1 MDEDYPRT
9 LLELEDRFRT
19 EEDCRA
25 YLARL
30 RWPEGFGC
38 PRCRHA
44 QAWRLKGGLFQCR
57 GCDTI
62 VSVTAGTIFHRSHLP
77 LRVWFRAIWW
87 VTNQKSGVSALGLQ
101 RTLGL
106 GSYETAWACLHKWR
120 RAMVRPGREPLTD
133 EVEVDERYV
142 GGVEQGKGKRHLGE
156 TKALVAVAA
165 EVRGRGIG
173 RIRLQRLPN
182 ASGESLVGFVR
193 KTVAPGA
200 VVITDGWTAYPG
212 LAQHGYRHRPRIIS
226 GSGQSASTLLPRVH
240 RVAALLKRWL
250 LGIHQGSIS
259 REHLNEYLD
268 EFTFRFNRR
277 LSRHRGK
284 LFYRLL
290 QQAVVIAPVPYNRLI
305 VKRTAQR
312 PIEVREPSSSG

>member
-1 MDEDYPRT
+1 MDESYPRT
-9 LLELEDRFRT
+9 VLELEDRFRT

-25 YLARL
+25 YLAQL
-30 RWPEGFGC
+30 RWPEGFCC
-38 PRCRHA
+38 PRCRQA
-44 QAWRLKGGLFQCR
+44 QAWRLKQGLFQCR
-57 GCDTI
+57 SCDAV

-87 VTNQKSGVSALGLQ
+87 VTNQRSGVSALGLQ

-106 GSYETAWACLHKWR
+106 GSYETAWACLHKLR

-133 EVEVDERYV
+133 EVEVDEIYV
-142 GGVEQGKGKRHLGE
+142 GGVEPGGGKRHLGE

-173 RIRLQRLPN
+173 RIRLHQLPD
-182 ASGESLVGFVR
+182 ASGASLVGFVQ
-193 KTVAPGA
+193 KVVASGA
-200 VVITDGWTAYPG
+200 VVRTDGWTAYPG
-212 LAQHGYRHRPRIIS
+212 LAQHGYRHRPRTIS
-226 GSGQSASTLLPRVH
+226 GSGRTASTLLPRVH

-250 LGIHQGSIS
+250 LGIHQGRTS

-290 QQAVVIAPVPYNRLI
+290 QQAVVIDPIPYHRLV
-305 VKRTAQR
+305 VKRTAPR
-312 PIEVREPSSSG
+312 PIGVRET